1 MSPFSK
7 LGCALL
13 VSSLAAAAQ
22 AQNPFDSF
30 KQFSATMV
38 TTGAPAHGPQGKGA
52 MKVYRSGN
60 NMRVD
65 MVGGAGYMITE
76 LAQGTTYMV
85 MGNGMCMQ
93 MTRQGEQNP
102 FAAAENAQIE
112 RASAGSDTVDGH
124 ACRVEN
130 VTVTP
135 QNGEPTKMK
144 VWEAQDLKG
153 FPIKVELQSSHGPM
167 TVEYRNVSFNQPDA
181 SMFVHP
187 ENCRQVP
194 MMPSGVPR

>member
-1 MSPFSK
+1 
-7 LGCALL
+7 
-13 VSSLAAAAQ
+13 
-22 AQNPFDSF
+22 
-30 KQFSATMV
+30 
-38 TTGAPAHGPQGKGA
+38 
-52 MKVYRSGN
+52 
-60 NMRVD
+60 
-65 MVGGAGYMITE
+65 MITD

-93 MTRQGEQNP
+93 TTRQGEQNP

-130 VTVTP
+130 LTVTP

-153 FPIKVELQSSHGPM
+153 FPVKVELQSSHGPV

-181 SMFVHP
+181 SIFVHP
-187 ENCRQVP
+187 ENCRQMP
-194 MMPSGVPR
+194 MMPGGVPR